1 MSSKEITKKKKKK
14 EPSACIEQL
23 PCVVMVTKYLWGE
36 KKRLKQRKSSHKFC
50 IHTHTHTPSSAVHAN
65 KRRKVLL

>member
-1 MSSKEITKKKKKK
+1 MSNKEITKKKKKK

-36 KKRLKQRKSSHKFC
+36 KK
-50 IHTHTHTPSSAVHAN
+50 
-65 KRRKVLL
+65 KVKTAQILP